1 VLVSYKEVER
11 EHWGVLVCNTVRWGR
26 NWMVFVRIGKLE
38 MPYFHS
44 TIFDASTDLVFVLS
58 VIVERSGKRV
68 EKEIKIL
75 SEHISRKIWV

>member
-1 VLVSYKEVER
+1 
-11 EHWGVLVCNTVRWGR
+11 
-26 NWMVFVRIGKLE
+26 

-68 EKEIKIL
+68 EKRNNNKYFQNIFQGKYGSEIYMSHVPEMSNSTRIL
-75 SEHISRKIWV
+75 SVSSFATDHKER